1 MYDESWRTLPKFST
15 EATLVAPLTGHV
27 RESQFPHILAMLG
40 IISRFNFRHSG
51 KAQWYLISFY

>member
-1 MYDESWRTLPKFST
+1 M